1 MKKLLFL
8 LIIFLM
14 MPYVASAQFVI
25 FIIPVN
31 DAETKQAINAKAKVY
46 LVTDTDDV
54 YLTN

>member
-14 MPYVASAQFVI
+14 MPYVASAQLVI
-25 FIIPVN
+25 FRIPVKA
-31 DAETKQAINAKAKVY
+31 AETKQAINATAKVY